1 MIATLAMGG
10 PNCGIKT
17 VRMSVYIIRDAV
29 SLIYYVIFYNN
40 GLFYFVYF

>member
-1 MIATLAMGG
+1 MDG

-17 VRMSVYIIRDAV
+17 VRMSAHIIHEVV
-29 SLIYYVIFYNN
+29 SLIYCVIFYNN

>member
-10 PNCGIKT
+10 PNCSTRT
-17 VRMSVYIIRDAV
+17 VRMSAHIIHKGI